1 MVGLVFPNFI
11 PTALLTYHLHVKS
24 RADWRIMCYFGLLTN
39 YIVLY
44 LLMYYFMSRVFD
56 LSSALGQPE
65 QEYYLQP
72 VEPGSSHNATSICPV
87 DFSFGGDHMWDRFSV
102 GSILYHFSLYY
113 RLVRIN
119 SGILW

>member
-1 MVGLVFPNFI
+1 MLNH
-11 PTALLTYHLHVKS
+11 LLIGELCCFY
-24 RADWRIMCYFGLLTN
+24 LLTN

-44 LLMYYFMSRVFD
+44 LLMYYFVFRVFD

-72 VEPGSSHNATSICPV
+72 VEPGSSHNATAICPV

-102 GSILYHFSLYY
+102 SSILILQ
-113 RLVRIN
+113 LVTVYMYI
-119 SGILW
+119 